1 MVARMVGH
9 WAGKMVATSVVLK
22 AHHSADQWV
31 PMMVVQWGL
40 PTALNSADW
49 TVEKKAGQKVSQMAG
64 QKVVRTVVHWVGWKV
79 ARWVGHWVGWKVVH
93 WVGH

>member
-1 MVARMVGH
+1 MVGH

-49 TVEKKAGQKVSQMAG
+49 TVEKKALCWD
-64 QKVVRTVVHWVGWKV
+64 VHWVDDW
-79 ARWVGHWVGWKVVH
+79 AAQ
-93 WVGH
+93 